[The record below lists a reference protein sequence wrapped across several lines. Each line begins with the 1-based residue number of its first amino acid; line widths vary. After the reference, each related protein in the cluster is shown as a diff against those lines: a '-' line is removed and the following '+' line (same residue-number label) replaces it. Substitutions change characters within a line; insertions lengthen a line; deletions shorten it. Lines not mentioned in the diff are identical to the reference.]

1 MAQADPLAQC
11 GPLQSGEPDDRWRKK
26 RASIQTRTLPA
37 LAVSF
42 SEVTGRAPG
51 GGAELFCHIV
61 SGLTDGRFQV
71 RLFAAGEIVGTFQVA
86 DALYES

>member
-1 MAQADPLAQC
+1 MAEEA
-11 GPLQSGEPDDRWRKK
+11 R
-26 RASIQTRTLPA
+26 SIQTRTLPA

-61 SGLTDGRFQV
+61 AGLTVGRFQV
-71 RLFAAGEIVGTFQVA
+71 QLFCRG
-86 DALYES
+86 